1 MQLRAADKK
10 ADTVYHNGT
19 IYTVTED
26 FRKPSQLNT
35 PNTVEV
41 VATLNGK
48 IVFVGSESE
57 AKAQGFLN
65 ASNVNKIVD
74 LKGKTMLPG
83 FVDGHGH
90 FPGQGELDLFQANL
104 NSPPIGTMT
113 SIKDYIPVLA
123 ALAAQTE
130 EGKAVTGKG
139 FDDTL
144 VTEKSYPTKED
155 LDEASTKHPIVI
167 VHTSDHINAGN
178 SLAFKLAGFKRSD
191 IGEDGVYV
199 RDGKPYIGVRTV
211 KKTDGWDFTGV
222 CAETEAMGLLNAAL
236 KRLPGKQDFPA
247 GRKL

>member
-1 MQLRAADKK
+1 MHLYAANIKS
-10 ADTVYHNGT
+10 DTVYHNGT

-35 PNTVEV
+35 PNTAEV

-48 IVFVGSESE
+48 IVFLGSESE

-113 SIKDYIPVLA
+113 SIKDYISALA
-123 ALAAQTE
+123 ALADQTE

-144 VTEKSYPTKED
+144 VTERRYPTKED

-167 VHTSDHINAGN
+167 THTSDHLNAGTRC
-178 SLAFKLAGFKRSD
+178 L
-191 IGEDGVYV
+191 
-199 RDGKPYIGVRTV
+199 
-211 KKTDGWDFTGV
+211 
-222 CAETEAMGLLNAAL
+222 
-236 KRLPGKQDFPA
+236 
-247 GRKL
+247 

>member
-1 MQLRAADKK
+1 
-10 ADTVYHNGT
+10 
-19 IYTVTED
+19 
-26 FRKPSQLNT
+26 
-35 PNTVEV
+35 
-41 VATLNGK
+41 
-48 IVFVGSESE
+48 
-57 AKAQGFLN
+57 
-65 ASNVNKIVD
+65 
-74 LKGKTMLPG
+74 
-83 FVDGHGH
+83 
-90 FPGQGELDLFQANL
+90 
-104 NSPPIGTMT
+104 MT

-199 RDGKPYIGVRTV
+199 RDGKPYIGVRTG
-211 KKTDGWDFTGV
+211 KKSRW
-222 CAETEAMGLLNAAL
+222 MGL
-236 KRLPGKQDFPA
+236 
-247 GRKL
+247 